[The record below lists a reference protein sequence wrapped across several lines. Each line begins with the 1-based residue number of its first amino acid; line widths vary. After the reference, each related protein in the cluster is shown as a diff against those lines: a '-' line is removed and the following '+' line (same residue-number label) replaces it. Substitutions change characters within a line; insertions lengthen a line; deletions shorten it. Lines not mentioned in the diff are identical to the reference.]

1 MWRLW
6 QLLRQRL
13 PAGTACRYAR
23 IGNTLLHLGLG
34 GWVAFMAF
42 QCIWPR
48 QCGEGFAAGYAAGA
62 VGVMAALWSLLWLI
76 CEGLLLL
83 CPTPPASR
91 NAD

>member
-6 QLLRQRL
+6 QLLRHQL
-13 PAGTACRYAR
+13 PAGTACGYAR

-34 GWVAFMAF
+34 GGVAFMAF

-83 CPTPPASR
+83 CPLPRANRDTE
-91 NAD
+91 